1 MIGVDSMTCRPPSA
15 PARTGQQP
23 MFSHACTPALAHSGG
38 SVIEMNA
45 PPCTPMI
52 MCAATSAVGSA
63 SSLVRGTAAG
73 ALRLST
79 RTRSRAAPHGPG
91 NGVREHRHGAGQLLP
106 PADDV
111 PLAFLASG
119 YLEFGDVPVAA
130 SRARIDRDDDLVL
143 HCLVPGRAVRSS
155 AAAPAGTG

>member
-45 PPCTPMI
+45 PPCRPMI

-63 SSLVRGTAAG
+63 SARCAAPAAG

-79 RTRSRAAPHGPG
+79 RTRSRAAPQGPG
-91 NGVREHRHGAGQLLP
+91 NGVREHRHGAGQGLP

-111 PLAFLASG
+111 SLAFLASG
-119 YLEFGDVPVAA
+119 YLEFGHVLGAA
-130 SRARIDRDDDLVL
+130 KQ
-143 HCLVPGRAVRSS
+143 PGAHRR
-155 AAAPAGTG
+155 G